1 MNWQDVVKPLRD
13 NFVYSSV
20 RLLVYILKENGV
32 HGLSSEGHTDFYAE
46 EENERYSEEFYL
58 NDRDLEKDFTRDA
71 KSYQP
76 TCHEQS
82 LFSGKR
88 L

>member
-1 MNWQDVVKPLRD
+1 MNWHDLVKPLRD

-20 RLLVYILKENGV
+20 RLLVYILKENGL
-32 HGLSSEGHTDFYAE
+32 HDLSSERHTDSYAE
-46 EENERYSEEFYL
+46 EEIERYSEEFYL

-82 LFSGKR
+82 LFSGKS